1 MEIEQTTGSLNLE
14 ESINKTNNQ
23 EFFYFVDW
31 SKVQNVEQMVL
42 ILQAMGFGISSKHVH
57 FENIKEFLNLNH
69 PVRPQ

>member
-1 MEIEQTTGSLNLE
+1 MDFIESTGSLDF
-14 ESINKTNNQ
+14 TNTKKIDLDQ
-23 EFFYFVDW
+23 ELFYFVEW

-57 FENIKEFLNLNH
+57 FESIKEFLNLDY